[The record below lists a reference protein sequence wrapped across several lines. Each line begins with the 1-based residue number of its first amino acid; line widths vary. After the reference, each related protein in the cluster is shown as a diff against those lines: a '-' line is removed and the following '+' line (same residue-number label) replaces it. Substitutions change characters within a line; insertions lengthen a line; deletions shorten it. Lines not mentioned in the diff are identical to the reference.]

1 MAESDFIPHFNRRRP
16 SRSQL
21 NAVADRAVQG
31 ARAAQVFDERRPL
44 IPWGGGDAEAKWL
57 KITAKAGIAAP
68 FTYSGVEVQHDGG
81 DDYDASHWTS
91 GASLGTI
98 INLCE
103 YAIPGANPLP
113 TDGTCVAQYQVQ
125 GDAAIIEVSPYKG
138 TFA

>member
-57 KITAKAGIAAP
+57 KITAKAGISAP
-68 FTYSGVEVQHDGG
+68 FTYSGVEVAWNGSTWDEGG
-81 DDYDASHWTS
+81 
-91 GASLGTI
+91 SLGTI
-98 INLCE
+98 KNLCE
-103 YAIPGANPLP
+103 SYIIGANPLP
-113 TDGTCVAQYQVQ
+113 IDGTAICRYTAASDGTCF
-125 GDAAIIEVSPYKG
+125 IEVSPYKG